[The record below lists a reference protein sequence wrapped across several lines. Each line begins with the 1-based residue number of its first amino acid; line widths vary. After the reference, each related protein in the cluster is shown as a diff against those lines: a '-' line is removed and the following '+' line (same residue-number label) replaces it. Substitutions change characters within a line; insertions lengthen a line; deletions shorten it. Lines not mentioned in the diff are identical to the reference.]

1 MPAPSVGRHRGRL
14 QCAHPA
20 VAQSGMLLRMLRA
33 QRCCLQGVTS
43 IIAGGLVGSVSG
55 RHAHDPDWQRQFGDI
70 ASSWTQAAGCQASKV
85 VRNGNSAC
93 QPALQVRMSGCTCD
107 AAIVRAPR
115 WGLTSCPCNAARRAC
130 PSLSLMLHL
139 THLHIEPAEAC
150 CWAWNH
156 GRCVLISSMLP
167 VTQMRARF
175 WHAFGAHWIGT
186 GQTQFRLTD
195 AATCTERLLNDA
207 CQRSTFAVSWDLHHG
222 SALHKFLLMVCD
234 HSGACL
240 PTGPPLVR
248 AIHRLQSL
256 DKNSL

>member
-1 MPAPSVGRHRGRL
+1 
-14 QCAHPA
+14 
-20 VAQSGMLLRMLRA
+20 
-33 QRCCLQGVTS
+33 
-43 IIAGGLVGSVSG
+43 
-55 RHAHDPDWQRQFGDI
+55 
-70 ASSWTQAAGCQASKV
+70 
-85 VRNGNSAC
+85 
-93 QPALQVRMSGCTCD
+93 MSGCTCD

-150 CWAWNH
+150 RWAWNH

-222 SALHKFLLMVCD
+222 SALHKFLLMICD

-240 PTGPPLVR
+240 PAGPPLER
-248 AIHRLQSL
+248 AIHQLLQSL
-256 DKNSL
+256 DQKSLQKLVQQLESGALASSLSQISDEPAAAAAAACTAPEAAPAAAPQAAANQPAQAPPATFRLSADQQAIVCIHHGHLSASLGSVDQ